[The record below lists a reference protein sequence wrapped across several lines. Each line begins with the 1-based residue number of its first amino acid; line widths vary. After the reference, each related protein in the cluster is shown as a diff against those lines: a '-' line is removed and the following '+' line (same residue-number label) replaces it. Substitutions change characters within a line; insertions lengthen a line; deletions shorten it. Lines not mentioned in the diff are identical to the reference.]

1 LRRLV
6 AVFLG
11 LSLLLAPLTVNAETQ
26 TSPTGDQ
33 IVNIAMSLRGK
44 VQYAHAFD
52 PGKLIFD
59 CSGFTWYV
67 YKQAGIDLGTIDD
80 DKQALLGQYVPKS
93 ELQKGDLV
101 FFWNSSSTSKTDVG
115 HAGIYIGDGKYI
127 HNANSTY
134 DVIVSNLYGTY
145 ATEHY
150 ITARRILTN
159 TDTTIPP
166 STGNT
171 TPSTPPAGDS
181 TTGQVSDLAQK
192 IVDFAISLKGK
203 VSWVSTYD
211 PVNLRFTSSGYT
223 YYVFQKFGIDLRS
236 RTSATQ
242 ALQGKEVAKTELKK
256 GDLVFFKNSTSTIG
270 HVGIYIG
277 EGKYINNA
285 NAVSD
290 VVISDFNSSYA
301 RQRFVTA
308 RRVIPE

>member
-1 LRRLV
+1 MRRFV
-6 AVFLG
+6 AVLLG
-11 LSLLLAPLTVNAETQ
+11 LSLLLTPLPVKAETQ

-67 YKQAGIDLGTIDD
+67 YKQAGIDLGTRDD

-134 DVIVSNLYGTY
+134 DVTVSNLYGTY

-150 ITARRILTN
+150 ITARRILT
-159 TDTTIPP
+159 

-171 TPSTPPAGDS
+171 TPPPSPPAGD
-181 TTGQVSDLAQK
+181 TTPGQVADLAQK

-203 VSWVSTYD
+203 VSWASAYD
-211 PVNLRFTSSGYT
+211 PVNLRFTGSGYT
-223 YYVFQKFGIDLRS
+223 YYVFQKFGIDLQS

-277 EGKYINNA
+277 DGKYIHNA
-285 NAVSD
+285 NAESD

-301 RQRFVTA
+301 QQRFVTA

>member
-1 LRRLV
+1 LRRFV
-6 AVFLG
+6 AVLLG
-11 LSLLLAPLTVNAETQ
+11 LSLLLTPLPANAVTQ

-33 IVNIAMSLRGK
+33 IVDIALSLQGK

-52 PGKLIFD
+52 PSNLIFD

-134 DVIVSNLYGTY
+134 DVIVSNLYGAY

-159 TDTTIPP
+159 TGATIPP
-166 STGNT
+166 SDNT
-171 TPSTPPAGDS
+171 TPSTPPPGDPA
-181 TTGQVSDLAQK
+181 TGQVSDLAQK

-223 YYVFQKFGIDLRS
+223 YYVFQQFGIDLKS

-242 ALQGKEVAKTELKK
+242 ALQGKEVSKAELKK
-256 GDLVFFKNSTSTIG
+256 GDLVFFKNSTSTIS
-270 HVGIYIG
+270 HVGIFIG
-277 EGKYINNA
+277 DGKYIHNA
-285 NAVSD
+285 NSVSD
-290 VVISDFNSSYA
+290 LVISDFNSSYA
-301 RQRFVTA
+301 QQRFVTA